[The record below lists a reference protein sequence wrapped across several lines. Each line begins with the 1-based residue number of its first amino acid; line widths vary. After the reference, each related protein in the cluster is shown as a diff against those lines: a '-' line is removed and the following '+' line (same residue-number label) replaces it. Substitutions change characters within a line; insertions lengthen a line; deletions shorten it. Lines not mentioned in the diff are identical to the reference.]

1 MSISISFLST
11 WDFKKA
17 KYALESQGKWGAFDP
32 VIRED
37 GKSIEFDDEFVDVEA
52 LRDFLSDEMENLGI
66 EDDNYYFE

>member
-17 KYALESQGKWGAFDP
+17 KYALESQGKLGEFDP
-32 VIRED
+32 IIRED
-37 GKSIEFDDEFVDVEA
+37 GKSIEFDDDIDVET
-52 LRDFLSDEMENLGI
+52 LRDCLSDEMENLGI

>member
-1 MSISISFLST
+1 MSTSISFLST

-17 KYALESQGKWGAFDP
+17 KYALESQGKLGEFDP

-37 GKSIEFDDEFVDVEA
+37 GKSIEFDDDVDVET
-52 LRDFLSDEMENLGI
+52 LRDCLSDEMENLGI

>member
-17 KYALESQGKWGAFDP
+17 KYALESQGRLGEFDP

-37 GKSIEFDDEFVDVEA
+37 GKSIEFDNDIDVET
-52 LRDFLSDEMENLGI
+52 LRDCLSDEMENLGI

>member
-1 MSISISFLST
+1 MGISISFLST

-37 GKSIEFDDEFVDVEA
+37 GKSIEFDDDIDVET
-52 LRDFLSDEMENLGI
+52 LRDCLSDEMENLGI

>member
-1 MSISISFLST
+1 MGISIRFLST

-17 KYALESQGKWGAFDP
+17 KYALESQGKLGEFDP

-37 GKSIEFDDEFVDVEA
+37 GKSIEFDDDIDVET
-52 LRDFLSDEMENLGI
+52 LRDCFSDEMENLGI

>member
-1 MSISISFLST
+1 MSISIGFLST

-17 KYALESQGKWGAFDP
+17 KYALESQGKLGEFDP

-37 GKSIEFDDEFVDVEA
+37 GKSIEFDDDIDVET
-52 LRDFLSDEMENLGI
+52 LRDCFSDEMENLGI

>member
-17 KYALESQGKWGAFDP
+17 KYALESQGKLGEFDP

-37 GKSIEFDDEFVDVEA
+37 GKSIEFDDDIDVGT
-52 LRDFLSDEMENLGI
+52 LRGCLSDEMENLGI
-66 EDDNYYFE
+66 EDDNYYFD

>member
-1 MSISISFLST
+1 MSTSISFLST

-17 KYALESQGKWGAFDP
+17 KYALESQGKLGEFDP

-37 GKSIEFDDEFVDVEA
+37 GKSIEFDDDIDVET
-52 LRDFLSDEMENLGI
+52 LRDCLSDEMENLGI

>member
-17 KYALESQGKWGAFDP
+17 KYALESQGKLGEFDP

-37 GKSIEFDDEFVDVEA
+37 GKSIEFDDDIDVEA

>member
-1 MSISISFLST
+1 MGISISFLST

-17 KYALESQGKWGAFDP
+17 KYALESQGKLGEFDP

-37 GKSIEFDDEFVDVEA
+37 GKSIEFDDDIDVGT
-52 LRDFLSDEMENLGI
+52 LRDCLSDEMENLGI

>member
-17 KYALESQGKWGAFDP
+17 KYALESQGKLGEFDP

-37 GKSIEFDDEFVDVEA
+37 GKSIEFDDDIDVET
-52 LRDFLSDEMENLGI
+52 LRDCLSDEMENLGI